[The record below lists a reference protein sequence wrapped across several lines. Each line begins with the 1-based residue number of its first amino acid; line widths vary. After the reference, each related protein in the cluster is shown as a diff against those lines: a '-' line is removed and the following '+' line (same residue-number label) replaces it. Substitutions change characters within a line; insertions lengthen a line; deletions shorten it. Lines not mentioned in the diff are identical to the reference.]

1 MVRVISFCG
10 VGERFFTVRSRC
22 MDDKGNNPVT
32 DASFFSF
39 TDAREYVTQ
48 LRRRWLIAAFKDY
61 VQHKAILYRSSAG
74 DHYRVP
80 SRLNALTRLE
90 NAITILPTKSTSD
103 ICLIIQKS
111 ESLLR
116 SILPHTANNS
126 YEASVAKLGQMIT
139 VSTEELNNR
148 LGIFPFH
155 SKANLTYFT

>member
-10 VGERFFTVRSRC
+10 IGERFFTVRSRC

-32 DASFFSF
+32 DACFFSF

-48 LRRRWLIAAFKDY
+48 LRRRWLIDAFRDF
-61 VQHKAILYRSSAG
+61 VQHKSILYRSSAG

-90 NAITILPTKSTSD
+90 NAIEIIPTQTTSD

-111 ESLLR
+111 ELLLR

-126 YEASVAKLGQMIT
+126 YDAQEAKLGQMLA
-139 VSTEELNNR
+139 VCSEELNNR